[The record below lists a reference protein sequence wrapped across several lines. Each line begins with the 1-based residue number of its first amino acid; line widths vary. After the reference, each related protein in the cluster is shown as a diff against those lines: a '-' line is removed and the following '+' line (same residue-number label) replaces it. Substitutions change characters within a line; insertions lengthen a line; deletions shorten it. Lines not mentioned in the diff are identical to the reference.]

1 MTPENGSK
9 RGGARPGAGRP
20 KSEREKRQI
29 SVHISLEVV
38 DKLDAIAKKV
48 KLPRS
53 AVIEALAVYAFD
65 NGGFEAADK
74 WRPIRLNGSD

>member
-1 MTPENGSK
+1 MTPKSK

-20 KSEREKRQI
+20 KSEHKKRQI
-29 SVHISLEVV
+29 SVHISEEVV
-38 DKLDAIAKKV
+38 DKLDAIAKEV

-65 NGGFEAADK
+65 NGGFK
-74 WRPIRLNGSD
+74 WRDRWRL